1 MTDAEQSERIAAA
14 VAHLNRA
21 RAEARLR
28 EVMRDELLLELV
40 GDTDTV
46 PLELARAFELEG
58 RNAAAIV
65 RRYRRRQ
72 A

>member
-1 MTDAEQSERIAAA
+1 MTDAEQSDRIAAA

-40 GDTDTV
+40 GDADAV
-46 PLELARAFELEG
+46 PLELARAFELSG
-58 RNAAAIV
+58 RDVAAIV
-65 RRYRRRQ
+65 RRHRQ
-72 A
+72 RHA